1 MRRHKPI
8 ISEPVK
14 VVELN
19 YVEKTPEET
28 EVIMKVLS
36 QMILTKHLP
45 STQHEEITK
54 LMVKENFSEN
64 TDIIK

>member
-19 YVEKTPEET
+19 YIEKTPEES

-45 STQHEEITK
+45 ST
-54 LMVKENFSEN
+54 
-64 TDIIK
+64 